1 MGRREV
7 ETLPWLAFA
16 RRIIRTAGRRV
27 ADADEFELA
36 ELVSLRDDL
45 EAAIAVAVEGQLER
59 TSWAG
64 IGAALGVS
72 RQAAQQRYGKRAS
85 A

>member
-1 MGRREV
+1 VGRPTV

-16 RRIIRTAGRRV
+16 RRIIRRAGERV

-45 EAAIAVAVEGQLER
+45 EAAIAVAVAGQQQR
-59 TSWAG
+59 TSWQR
-64 IGAALGVS
+64 IGDALGIT